1 MGCFNSTKNSKQPQL
16 SNNIC
21 HYPRSYK
28 IPIKMR
34 NITGA
39 VVGTQTV
46 SFIVTEPVLL
56 SSKLLSTSTE
66 KLQISSC
73 VLPGLDPRGEYKKS
87 CQDNCFYLYDSDNIL
102 CCLFDGH
109 GKEGEKV
116 ASFCER
122 IISNLFS
129 HKKQI
134 MRVNSKQDNPEI
146 FMKMATE
153 KCDTELKKKSSG
165 IDCDYSGW

>member
-1 MGCFNSTKNSKQPQL
+1 MGCFNSKKNSKHPTSNDKL
-16 SNNIC
+16 SQ
-21 HYPRSYK
+21 YPRSYK

-46 SFIVTEPVLL
+46 SFTVTEPVLL
-56 SSKLLSTSTE
+56 SSKELPFTNQKLL
-66 KLQISSC
+66 ISSC
-73 VLPGLDPRGEYKKS
+73 VLPGLDPRGEFKKS
-87 CQDNCFYLYDSDNIL
+87 CQDNCFYLYDSENVL

-122 IISNLFS
+122 IIGNLFS

-134 MRVNSKQDNPEI
+134 LRVSSK
-146 FMKMATE
+146 
-153 KCDTELKKKSSG
+153 
-165 IDCDYSGW
+165 

>member
-1 MGCFNSTKNSKQPQL
+1 MGCFNSKKNSKNLTVNDKISQ
-16 SNNIC
+16 
-21 HYPRSYK
+21 YPRSYK

-39 VVGTQTV
+39 VVGAQTV
-46 SFIVTEPVLL
+46 SFTVTEPVLL
-56 SSKLLSTSTE
+56 SSKELPLCNE
-66 KLQISSC
+66 KLLISSC
-73 VLPGLDPRGEYKKS
+73 VLPGLDPRGEFKKS
-87 CQDNCFYLYDSDNIL
+87 CQDNCFYLYDSENIL

-134 MRVNSKQDNPEI
+134 LRVNPK
-146 FMKMATE
+146 
-153 KCDTELKKKSSG
+153 
-165 IDCDYSGW
+165 